1 MVRVIGRVAEHYE
14 VEEAKFARF
23 RGGIPRGS
31 WRAQM
36 RQEDDLEKVGRYR
49 PYARLRAR
57 QEPVAGIREEV
68 VLRLLDKHYEADTTP
83 RCYRHTTGDTRI
95 PF

>member
-23 RGGIPRGS
+23 RGGIPRAS
-31 WRAQM
+31 WRVQM

-49 PYARLRAR
+49 PYARLCVRGKSTWPASVKR
-57 QEPVAGIREEV
+57 WSSG
-68 VLRLLDKHYEADTTP
+68 
-83 RCYRHTTGDTRI
+83 C
-95 PF
+95 